1 MLSTD
6 IENTLIEKA
15 RGIISIVD
23 KKSSPVIILTEGQD
37 PRMVEA
43 AKKIVDSKMGRVIL
57 LAPEKFS
64 GARHPE
70 IELIVP
76 KEHELSEKF
85 LGDYLTLRKGKGET
99 IDTAR
104 VAISNPL
111 YFGAMY
117 LRSGLADAAV
127 SGAVNTTADVFRAG
141 VKCLGTAQGMTTAS
155 SFFLMVLPDGRALT
169 YADCA
174 LLPYPSAEE
183 LADIAIAA
191 AKNHQKLTDE
201 APKVAM
207 LSFSTKGSAEHERVD
222 LVRKALE
229 IVKSREPELIIDGE
243 LQFDSA
249 FVPAVASRKAASS
262 PIKGDANV
270 FIFPNLEAG
279 NIAYKITER
288 IGKARAIGPILQGL
302 SRPWMDLSRGC
313 TSDDIVLVAAVGAML
328 R

>member
-1 MLSTD
+1 MVSTD
-6 IENTLIEKA
+6 IENTLIERA
-15 RGIISIVD
+15 RALTSIVD

-57 LAPEKFS
+57 LAPDTLPSVK
-64 GARHPE
+64 HPD

-76 KEHELSEKF
+76 KEHELSEKL
-85 LGDYLTLRKGKGET
+85 LGDYLSLRKGKGET
-99 IDTAR
+99 LDSAR
-104 VAISNPL
+104 LAVSNPL

-117 LRSGLADAAV
+117 LRAGLADAAV

-141 VKCLGTAQGMTTAS
+141 IKCLGTAQGMTTAS

-169 YADCA
+169 YSDCG
-174 LLPYPSAEE
+174 LLPYPSSEE
-183 LADIAIAA
+183 LADITIAA
-191 AKNHQKLTDE
+191 SANHKKLTGE
-201 APKVAM
+201 TPRVAM

-222 LVRKALE
+222 FVRKALE
-229 IVKSREPELIIDGE
+229 IVKGREPTLIIDGE
-243 LQFDSA
+243 LQFDAA
-249 FVPAVASRKAASS
+249 FVPSVASRKAASS

-270 FIFPNLEAG
+270 FIFPNLDAG

-313 TSDDIVLVAAVGAML
+313 TADDIVLVAAVGAML